1 MGLLETTLL
10 LTAKV
15 ALRLALVSLR
25 LTRRSLRTF
34 DLNVACHERSWRFAE
49 GQAQA
54 ESNGAGNGIRTR
66 DFDLGKVAL
75 YH

>member
-1 MGLLETTLL
+1 M
-10 LTAKV
+10 V
-15 ALRLALVSLR
+15 QPFDSPLVSLR
-25 LTRRSLRTF
+25 LPNRSLKTF
-34 DLNVACHERSWRFAE
+34 SETVACHERNFVSPKRDE
-49 GQAQA
+49 V